1 MVRLQKRLVFLLGL
15 MLVVSVA
22 GAEPKGKSIS
32 ASGELVDM
40 WCYYEGGDHGPQHKA
55 CSTAC
60 AKAGNPIGLLQKNG
74 QVRPIS
80 DFGFRISDGSNR
92 PSPIRNRKSEI
103 RNRSVLVQHMNENVT
118 VKGTLVSKGGV
129 NMLYVTGVTPKK

>member
-1 MVRLQKRLVFLLGL
+1 MVRLQHGRTRLLILLGSL
-15 MLVVSVA
+15 LIASVA
-22 GAEPKGKSIS
+22 GAEPKGKSVS

-74 QVRPIS
+74 QVYVLAGMKDHQPAK
-80 DFGFRISDGSNR
+80 D
-92 PSPIRNRKSEI
+92 
-103 RNRSVLVQHMNENVT
+103 VLVQHMNENVT

-129 NMLYVTGVTPKK
+129 NMLYVTGVTPGK

>member
-1 MVRLQKRLVFLLGL
+1 MKRMQVSGSLLAASLGCAL
-15 MLVVSVA
+15 LASVA
-22 GAEPKGKSIS
+22 TAQPKGKSIS

-74 QVRPIS
+74 QVYVLAGIKDHQPA
-80 DFGFRISDGSNR
+80 
-92 PSPIRNRKSEI
+92 KE
-103 RNRSVLVQHMNENVT
+103 VLVGHMNE
-118 VKGTLVSKGGV
+118 
-129 NMLYVTGVTPKK
+129 